1 MRVPVCSVNWLRKVG
16 SSSEVSGALVF
27 ALFLVLAALTSMPAS
42 AAQETANK
50 TSQFGAWSL
59 RCADGVDATS
69 QPQSASSQNAK
80 SSPKTNQCEL
90 VLSVRSNGRELAELA
105 VGVPAQAP
113 DKLVVAGRTPLGV
126 LLSEPMRLGA
136 QQDASEPSAEP
147 IDLAFFTCLSNGCL
161 ARALVPG
168 DKLQPLA
175 KLDVVH
181 LSFRERN
188 GRALTIVVPTKG
200 LDQAL
205 AHLSNQAAAE

>member
-1 MRVPVCSVNWLRKVG
+1 MRAPCSVNWLRKVG

-42 AAQETANK
+42 AAK
-50 TSQFGAWSL
+50 DSQFGAWSL

-69 QPQSASSQNAK
+69 QPQSASSQNK
-80 SSPKTNQCEL
+80 TSSQCEL

-136 QQDASEPSAEP
+136 QQDASQLQGQSQDQPSAEP

-188 GRALTIVVPTKG
+188 GRTLTIVVPTKG

-205 AHLSNQAAAE
+205 AHLTNQAAAE